1 MKHKVLVVDDEEYIR
16 QIIKEI
22 LTDDLSLEVEVAHN
36 GMDGLVCASETT
48 YSIIITDIRM
58 PRMTGLEFVRT
69 LRSREIPNKNTPVI
83 MLSAYS
89 DSMKKEV
96 ESIPNTVIAEK
107 PLAIRNILD
116 TVESIIKKADQP
128 G

>member
-22 LTDDLSLEVEVAHN
+22 LTDDLSLEVEVVHN
-36 GMDGLVCASETT
+36 GMDGLVYASETT

-96 ESIPNTVIAEK
+96 ESIPNTIIAEK
-107 PLAIRNILD
+107 PLAIRSILD
-116 TVESIIKKADQP
+116 TVESIIKRADQQ

>member
-1 MKHKVLVVDDEEYIR
+1 
-16 QIIKEI
+16 
-22 LTDDLSLEVEVAHN
+22 
-36 GMDGLVCASETT
+36 
-48 YSIIITDIRM
+48 M

-69 LRSREIPNKNTPVI
+69 LRSREIPNKDTPVI

-96 ESIPNTVIAEK
+96 EGIPNTIIAEK

-116 TVESIIKKADQP
+116 TVESIIKKANQSE
-128 G
+128 